1 MADRILT
8 LNVGASKLL
17 LAEFSVKGGRSPV
30 LLNYGTAQLGESEP
44 TSGMLGQAVRGILRE
59 RGIRPAPLM
68 VALTGQMVFP
78 RYVKLPAVGDDKLQ
92 QMVQYEVEQNV
103 PFPLNEII
111 WNYQFI
117 GDASTGEQSAMIV
130 AAKVENVREIT
141 AEIAAAGLDPE
152 VIDVAPMALY
162 NCLRYNNPELSGST
176 VVVDIGARS
185 TNLVFVEGE
194 KIYSR
199 CIPVAGNAIT
209 QEIAKVFGI
218 SFSEAEALKRE
229 RAFVSLGGVYAAADE
244 TDERISKIV
253 RNVVTRLH
261 AEISRSVNFYRS
273 QQGGNAPTQ
282 LILTGGSS
290 VLPQLDTFFRDKL
303 NVEVGI
309 LNPFENVNFGS
320 KVDKAQLEQDAFTMA
335 ECVGLA
341 LRRSMKCPLEINLM
355 PPEITQQKTFNRRIP
370 FLCLAALG
378 VLGSLGVWTLY
389 EHKMAETYT
398 ALHAEA
404 ESRLSK
410 LEGKVKKFKVAQSA
424 KAAVDEKAEGACR
437 IIDDHTLWL
446 KRILAI
452 RRSADKFPGLWLKS
466 VTVVGGDAK
475 TPPTGLRIEGRIWKD
490 SLDALKAKAEA
501 KGDQR
506 TVFEQ
511 FRDDF
516 FKYDSFEKGDGVRIE
531 GARDVG
537 GYVSEFTILANFATG
552 KDVEEKGR

>member
-17 LAEFSVKGGRSPV
+17 LAEFSVRGGRSPV
-30 LLNYGTAQLGESEP
+30 LLNYGTAPLGDADASA
-44 TSGMLGQAVRGILRE
+44 GALGQAVREILRR

-68 VALTGQMVFP
+68 VALSGQMVFP

-103 PFPLNEII
+103 PFPLNEIV

-130 AAKVENVREIT
+130 AAKVESVREV
-141 AEIAAAGLDPE
+141 AAGIAAAGLDPE

-162 NCLRYNNPELSGST
+162 NCLRYNSPELSGSA

-185 TNLVFVEGE
+185 TNLVFVEDD

-209 QEIAKVFGI
+209 QEIAKVFDI
-218 SFSEAEALKRE
+218 PFAEAEALKRE

-273 QQGGNAPTQ
+273 QQGGSAPAR
-282 LILTGGSS
+282 LILTGGSA

-303 NVEVGI
+303 NVEVAV
-309 LNPFENVNFGS
+309 LNPFENVNFGA
-320 KVDKAQLEQDAFTMA
+320 KVDKARLEQDAFTMA

-355 PPEITQQKTFNRRIP
+355 PPEIAQRKTFNRRIP

-378 VLGSLGVWTLY
+378 ALGSLGVWTLY

-398 ALHAEA
+398 ALHEQAEA
-404 ESRLSK
+404 GLAK
-410 LEGKVKKFKVAQSA
+410 LQGKEKKFKAAQSA

-437 IIDDHTLWL
+437 LIDARTLWL
-446 KRILAI
+446 KRIQAV
-452 RRSADKFPGLWLKS
+452 RRCADKFPGLWIKS
-466 VTVVGGDAK
+466 VAAVGGDGK
-475 TPPTGLRIEGRIWKD
+475 TPPTGIRIEGRIWKD
-490 SLDALKAKAEA
+490 GLDARTKD
-501 KGDQR
+501 GR

-511 FRDDF
+511 FRDYLSKSDA
-516 FKYDSFEKGDGVRIE
+516 FEEGEGVKIE
-531 GARDVG
+531 GTRDVG
-537 GYVSEFTILANFATG
+537 GYVEEFTIQANFSGA
-552 KDVEEKGR
+552 KDAEEKGR

>member
-8 LNVGASKLL
+8 LNLGASKLL
-17 LAEFSVKGGRSPV
+17 LAEFSVKSGRSPV
-30 LLNYGTAQLGESEP
+30 LLNYGTAQMGESEP
-44 TSGMLGQAVRGILRE
+44 AAGMLGQAIRGILRE

-68 VALTGQMVFP
+68 AALSGQMVFP
-78 RYVKLPAVGDDKLQ
+78 RYVKLPAVGNDKLQ

-103 PFPLNEII
+103 PFPLNEIV

-130 AAKVENVREIT
+130 AAKVEIVREMI

-162 NCLRYNNPELSGST
+162 NCLRYNNPELSGSA

-199 CIPVAGNAIT
+199 CVTVAGNAIT

-261 AEISRSVNFYRS
+261 AEISRSINFYRS

-290 VLPQLDTFFRDKL
+290 VLPQLETFFRDKL
-303 NVEVGI
+303 NVEVSI

-320 KVDKAQLEQDAFTMA
+320 RIDKAQLEQDAFTMA

-410 LEGKVKKFKVAQSA
+410 LEGKVKKFKAAQSA

-437 IIDDHTLWL
+437 VIDDHTLWQ
-446 KRILAI
+446 KRILAV
-452 RRSADKFPGLWLKS
+452 RRSADKFPGLWIKS
-466 VTVVGGDAK
+466 VTAVGGDEK

-501 KGDQR
+501 KGDKR
-506 TVFEQ
+506 TIFEQ

-516 FKYDSFEKGDGVRIE
+516 FKYEMFEKRDGVRIE
-531 GARDVG
+531 GTRDVG
-537 GYVSEFTILANFATG
+537 GYLAEFTILANFATG
-552 KDVEEKGR
+552 KDVEEKGK